1 VTRGWFRRTGG
12 DEDERA
18 GLAKAPVKRPPG
30 RTCGEL
36 GMIGGAD
43 RQLEPTPR
51 QLLTLEQRRC
61 IHRKRFTHLMGMIAA
76 A

>member
-1 VTRGWFRRTGG
+1 
-12 DEDERA
+12 
-18 GLAKAPVKRPPG
+18 
-30 RTCGEL
+30 
-36 GMIGGAD
+36 MIGGAD